1 MAFDFIPVTPSVE
14 QLSHIILSVTGPAF
28 LLGSLA
34 GYTSILMV
42 RMNRI
47 IDRSQ
52 ALHAIPGEDP
62 EKSYLK
68 ADIPRL
74 KRRTALLNRATF
86 FATLSA
92 IVTAI
97 LIIDAFV
104 LAFFRVRHEFGVALL
119 FIAAL
124 GLLIV
129 SLIDLARET
138 RIALHEYDH
147 HA

>member
-1 MAFDFIPVTPSVE
+1 MAFDFIPLTPSVE

-28 LLGSLA
+28 LLGSVA
-34 GYTSILMV
+34 AYTSLLML
-42 RMNRI
+42 RMNRV

-52 ALHAIPGEDP
+52 AIHAIPKDDAERIH
-62 EKSYLK
+62 LK

-74 KRRTALLNRATF
+74 KRRAALLNTATF

-92 IVTAI
+92 IATAT

-104 LAFFRVRHEFGVALL
+104 LAFLRIRHEFGVALL
-119 FIAAL
+119 FLVAL
-124 GLLIV
+124 TLLIV
-129 SLIDLARET
+129 SLVHLAREI
-138 RIALHEYDH
+138 RLALHEYDH

>member
-1 MAFDFIPVTPSVE
+1 MTFDFIPSTPSVE

-34 GYTSILMV
+34 GYTTLLMV

-52 ALHAIPGEDP
+52 ALNAIPDDDR

-68 ADIPRL
+68 SDIPRL
-74 KRRTALLNRATF
+74 KRRAELLNRAVF

-92 IVTAI
+92 IATAI

-104 LAFFRVRHEFGVALL
+104 LAFFHVRHEFGVALL
-119 FIAAL
+119 FIVAIV
-124 GLLIV
+124 LLIF
-129 SLIDLARET
+129 SLVDLARET

-147 HA
+147 HT